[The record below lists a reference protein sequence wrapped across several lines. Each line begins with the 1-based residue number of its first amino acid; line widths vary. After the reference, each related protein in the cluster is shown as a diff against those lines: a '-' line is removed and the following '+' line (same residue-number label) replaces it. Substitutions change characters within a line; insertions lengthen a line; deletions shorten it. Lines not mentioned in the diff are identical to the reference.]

1 MMRKSMRL
9 EGPERIKAMTTLEA
23 VAYANRLSNRF
34 KCDDCTD
41 EERQKVG
48 ELLGRLADRVSFL
61 KITLEPPTF
70 CRLGWKYFA
79 ESGEHINRPAP

>member
-1 MMRKSMRL
+1 MHDSMRL
-9 EGPERIKAMTTLEA
+9 EELERINTMTTLEA
-23 VAYANRLSNRF
+23 VAYANRLSSRL

-41 EERQKVG
+41 EERQKVV

-70 CRLGWKYFA
+70 CRLGWNYFA
-79 ESGEHINRPAP
+79 ESGGAYK

>member
-1 MMRKSMRL
+1 MMDMFMRPEEL
-9 EGPERIKAMTTLEA
+9 ERIKTMSTLEA
-23 VAYANRLSNRF
+23 VAYANRLSNRL

-41 EERQKVG
+41 EERQDGVD
-48 ELLGRLADRVSFL
+48 LLGRLAERVRFL

-79 ESGEHINRPAP
+79 ESGRT